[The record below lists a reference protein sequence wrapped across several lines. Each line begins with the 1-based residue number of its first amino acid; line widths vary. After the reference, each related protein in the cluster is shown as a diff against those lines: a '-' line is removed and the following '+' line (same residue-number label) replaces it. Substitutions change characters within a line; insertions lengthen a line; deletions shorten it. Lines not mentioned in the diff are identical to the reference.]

1 MRPGVSVAAVRPRR
15 DGRLFG
21 RMRGY
26 GFTRVNLSWD
36 KSIFVGGRQGVP
48 LYFCRETRSAGLLA
62 EERPVRRMTVG
73 RDSGRNPENAPGSGA
88 ERGRWNRG
96 GASDPGGL
104 PFRNPGR
111 ETFTLEKN
119 TGVMNYLKN
128 GFLSLV
134 FLLACLLYTSDAA
147 DE

>member
-1 MRPGVSVAAVRPRR
+1 
-15 DGRLFG
+15 
-21 RMRGY
+21 MRGY

-48 LYFCRETRSAGLLA
+48 LYF
-62 EERPVRRMTVG
+62 G

-111 ETFTLEKN
+111 EAFTLEK
-119 TGVMNYLKN
+119 TPVL
-128 GFLSLV
+128 
-134 FLLACLLYTSDAA
+134 
-147 DE
+147 